1 MNNLLIVL
9 FALGIIILGFIIIKL
24 ARKRQFAY
32 LPALVFLSIS
42 FLFLA
47 LGQLPQQGGG
57 FGDIIYILF
66 GVFMIFASVLSA
78 LIALG
83 VKSYQ
88 KSKNR

>member
-1 MNNLLIVL
+1 MVL
-9 FALGIIILGFIIIKL
+9 FGLGIVILGFVIIKL

-32 LPALVFLSIS
+32 LPALFFLGFA

-47 LGQLPQQGGG
+47 LAQLPQQGGG
-57 FGDIIYILF
+57 FGDIIYTLF
-66 GVFMIFASVLSA
+66 GVFLIFASVLSA

-88 KSKNR
+88 KNKNR